1 MPVTESCTVRLL
13 RLPLTKKSCSVNL
26 SRLSVIKKR
35 CSVRLSRL
43 LVTDNRCSVRLCRL
57 PVTKRCSVK
66 LFTLPVTQKRCSVR
80 LCRLLM
86 ATVAQKL
93 GKQGSESMGLPHGEE
108 TEEQTDPHEKLQ
120 AEAQT
125 NPHEKPQDTNGE
137 AVGATSEQG
146 QDLPPEELPVTSF
159 TPGNRLQRKRVPNPK
174 YQREPDTTNLQCPDS
189 TKKPRKKMGLKK
201 SIVSNTET
209 DQREPD
215 KKSPKPK
222 PPKKTPTKKTPQK
235 KPVVSSI
242 DSDRGLIKQTPAKK
256 TSAKKI
262 QKETPQVNSMP
273 APAVPE
279 LRETP
284 EEPET
289 TPSGRPKRRA
299 AKAALQYLHT
309 LAKEVYNQPDN
320 GTKNDW
326 ESSPVPSP
334 SPSST
339 QPQKQTR
346 GKGKKRKTP
355 DFDSDN
361 AAEDVDFVPENQ
373 DTEEESEDEDTQEDL
388 DLEKTHTPLKDLRSR
403 RISRGLSSQVR
414 YHGNSPNG
422 LSNNMMGPIWMCTK
436 TTKTFRDE
444 HCNEWVFAEWMPSEK
459 DWHCLSD
466 SEAEKYLPQE
476 MMSTAFTFSREGIRE
491 ETPLHRMKRFECLPP
506 HPERWD
512 MLFYTGGPVWA
523 MDWCPSPDG
532 APASQYAAIYCHRNL
547 DDQHRMN
554 ELYTKPG
561 LIQIWDLGQLQ
572 YNTSPQSS
580 PRLAYGIAQDKGFV
594 WNLKWCPGGAWELP
608 TTNRKAPHM
617 PRLGLL
623 AASTSDGHI
632 TIYSLPHP
640 DTLMARRKHTA
651 KGGASPTL
659 MICQVQGVITLKRGS
674 FKTNHDEKNNQVLSM
689 DWLPVKPHNILAAGF
704 YDGTVALW
712 NLSSKSILQRVRAPD
727 RSFTLYPYHC
737 FIAHDNAT
745 RALSFCHASSSS
757 VFPVLPPAVLS
768 SPYPLISSPL
778 SSLSSALPP
787 PRDLMVTAGDDRLVK
802 MWDLRRTWEPCQ
814 SFKRFLSTEA
824 AWPLHWAGVF
834 ISQESTYATFGQHG
848 LNYFDSGYLGF
859 KPLFLVPRK
868 GTMWSL
874 SISDWLNTAV
884 TADSVGDVIMVLIP
898 NLFNNPCYLKRS
910 IDRRFPVFRTEMV
923 QLKEEVEENEG
934 GVGRAEGGVGE
945 EGSGSTSNGTSHH
958 TPQTYRETAKKY
970 YLHYHDMDMRT
981 FKNVQSRAPWKHMQ
995 VAEAKGGLCLD
1006 LMPLA
1011 SLTKVRF
1018 NPNLCAQSWVL
1029 SGGQAGLVRA
1039 HCLRAMNS
1047 SHINKMVQESQAQFS
1062 TVFPQDTTDSQGDA
1076 SAVRH
1081 TTEKL

>member
-1 MPVTESCTVRLL
+1 MSICRNVYPGSVSDGFNQRDDPLCLVVSSQPGCRQRVRDASPLDSPLPDGSTVDWSAWLTSKSKNCDKVLKDTQDRPKTNRTVDEPTDQTQDSSCLHTVMEPGQGHADWR
-13 RLPLTKKSCSVNL
+13 PHH
-26 SRLSVIKKR
+26 
-35 CSVRLSRL
+35 
-43 LVTDNRCSVRLCRL
+43 
-57 PVTKRCSVK
+57 
-66 LFTLPVTQKRCSVR
+66 
-80 LCRLLM
+80 
-86 ATVAQKL
+86 AEL
-93 GKQGSESMGLPHGEE
+93 GKQGSESMGVPHGEE
-108 TEEQTDPHEKLQ
+108 TEEQTDPHEKPR

-125 NPHEKPQDTNGE
+125 NPHEKPQDTNGPRLL
-137 AVGATSEQG
+137 VPTSEQG
-146 QDLPPEELPVTSF
+146 QELPPEELPVTSS

-174 YQREPDTTNLQCPDS
+174 YQSEPDTDMTNTDLQCPDS
-189 TKKPRKKMGLKK
+189 TEKPRKKRGLKK
-201 SIVSNTET
+201 IF
-209 DQREPD
+209 
-215 KKSPKPK
+215 
-222 PPKKTPTKKTPQK
+222 
-235 KPVVSSI
+235 
-242 DSDRGLIKQTPAKK
+242 
-256 TSAKKI
+256 
-262 QKETPQVNSMP
+262 
-273 APAVPE
+273 PE

-289 TPSGRPKRRA
+289 TPGGRPQADWA

-309 LAKEVYNQPDN
+309 LAKEVYNQSDN
-320 GTKNDW
+320 ATKNDW
-326 ESSPVPSP
+326 E
-334 SPSST
+334 
-339 QPQKQTR
+339 
-346 GKGKKRKTP
+346 GL
-355 DFDSDN
+355 
-361 AAEDVDFVPENQ
+361 DFVPENK
-373 DTEEESEDEDTQEDL
+373 DTEEEREDEDTQEDL
-388 DLEKTHTPLKDLRSR
+388 DLDLEQRHTPTKDLRSR
-403 RISRGLSSQVR
+403 RISRGLSSQAR
-414 YHGNSPNG
+414 YHGNAPNG
-422 LSNNMMGPIWMCTK
+422 LTNIVMGPIWMCTK

-444 HCNEWVFAEWMPSEK
+444 HCNEWVFAEWIPSEK

-466 SEAEKYLPQE
+466 SEAEQYLPQE

-523 MDWCPSPDG
+523 MDWCPTPDG
-532 APASQYAAIYCHRNL
+532 APASQCAAIYCHRNL

-561 LIQIWDLGQLQ
+561 LIQIWDMGQLQ

-617 PRLGLL
+617 PRMGLL

-640 DTLMARRKHTA
+640 DTLLARRKHTA

-712 NLSSKSILQRVRAPD
+712 DLSSKSILQRVRAPD

-745 RALSFCHASSSS
+745 RALSFCHAS
-757 VFPVLPPAVLS
+757 
-768 SPYPLISSPL
+768 
-778 SSLSSALPP
+778 
-787 PRDLMVTAGDDRLVK
+787 RDLMVTAGDDRLVK

-834 ISQESTYATFGQHG
+834 ISQESAYATFGQHG

-884 TADSVGDVIMVLIP
+884 TADTVGDVIMVLLP

-923 QLKEEVEENEG
+923 QLKEGVEEN
-934 GVGRAEGGVGE
+934 EGGVGE

-958 TPQTYRETAKKY
+958 IPQTYRETANKY

-981 FKNVQSRAPWKHMQ
+981 FKNVQNRAPWKHMQ
-995 VAEAKGGLCLD
+995 AAEAKGGLGLD

-1062 TVFPQDTTDSQGDA
+1062 TMFTQDTTDSQGDA

>member
-13 RLPLTKKSCSVNL
+13 RLPLTKKRCSVKL

-43 LVTDNRCSVRLCRL
+43 LLTDKWCSVRLCRL
-57 PVTKRCSVK
+57 PVTKKSCSVK
-66 LFTLPVTQKRCSVR
+66 LSSLPVTQKRCSVR
-80 LCRLLM
+80 LSRLLM
-86 ATVAQKL
+86 ATIAQKL
-93 GKQGSESMGLPHGEE
+93 GKQGSESMGVPHGEE
-108 TEEQTDPHEKLQ
+108 TEEQTDPHEKPR

-146 QDLPPEELPVTSF
+146 QELPPEELPVTSS

-174 YQREPDTTNLQCPDS
+174 YQSEPDTDMTNTDLQCPDS
-189 TKKPRKKMGLKK
+189 TEKPRKKRGLKK
-201 SIVSNTET
+201 SVSNTET
-209 DQREPD
+209 DQQEPA
-215 KKSPKPK
+215 KKTPKPK
-222 PPKKTPTKKTPQK
+222 TPKKTPAKKTPQK
-235 KPVVSSI
+235 KAAVSSI
-242 DSDRGLIKQTPAKK
+242 NSEKGLIKQTPAKK

-262 QKETPQVNSMP
+262 QQETPQVNSTP
-273 APAVPE
+273 PPAVPE

-289 TPSGRPKRRA
+289 TPGGRPKRRA

-309 LAKEVYNQPDN
+309 LAKEVYNQSDN
-320 GTKNDW
+320 ATKNDW

-334 SPSST
+334 SST
-339 QPQKQTR
+339 QPQKRTR
-346 GKGKKRKTP
+346 GKGKKRKAP

-361 AAEDVDFVPENQ
+361 AAEDMDFVPENK
-373 DTEEESEDEDTQEDL
+373 DTEEEREDEDTQEDL
-388 DLEKTHTPLKDLRSR
+388 DLDLEQRHTPTKDLRSR
-403 RISRGLSSQVR
+403 RISRGLSSQAR
-414 YHGNSPNG
+414 YHGNAPNG
-422 LSNNMMGPIWMCTK
+422 LTNIVMGPIWMCTK

-444 HCNEWVFAEWMPSEK
+444 HCNEWVFAEWIPSEK

-466 SEAEKYLPQE
+466 SEAEQYLPQE
-476 MMSTAFTFSREGIRE
+476 MMSTAFSFSREGIRE

-523 MDWCPSPDG
+523 MDWCPTPDG
-532 APASQYAAIYCHRNL
+532 APASQCAAIYCHRNL

-561 LIQIWDLGQLQ
+561 LIQIWDMGQLQ

-617 PRLGLL
+617 PRMGLL

-640 DTLMARRKHTA
+640 DTLLARRKHTA

-712 NLSSKSILQRVRAPD
+712 DLSSKSILQRVRAPD

-745 RALSFCHASSSS
+745 RALSFCHAS
-757 VFPVLPPAVLS
+757 
-768 SPYPLISSPL
+768 
-778 SSLSSALPP
+778 
-787 PRDLMVTAGDDRLVK
+787 RDLMVTAGDDRLVK

-834 ISQESTYATFGQHG
+834 ISQESAYATFGQHG

-884 TADSVGDVIMVLIP
+884 TADTVGDVIMVLLP

-923 QLKEEVEENEG
+923 QLKEGVEENEG
-934 GVGRAEGGVGE
+934 GLGE

-958 TPQTYRETAKKY
+958 IPQTYRETANKY

-981 FKNVQSRAPWKHMQ
+981 FKNVQNRAPWKHMQ
-995 VAEAKGGLCLD
+995 AAEAKGGLGLD

-1011 SLTKVRF
+1011 SLTKIRF

-1062 TVFPQDTTDSQGDA
+1062 TMFTQDTTDSQGDA

>member
-1 MPVTESCTVRLL
+1 
-13 RLPLTKKSCSVNL
+13 
-26 SRLSVIKKR
+26 
-35 CSVRLSRL
+35 
-43 LVTDNRCSVRLCRL
+43 
-57 PVTKRCSVK
+57 
-66 LFTLPVTQKRCSVR
+66 
-80 LCRLLM
+80 M
-86 ATVAQKL
+86 ATKSNFISSHQKQFQFGKSNAQL
-93 GKQGSESMGLPHGEE
+93 AHCCMFLFHLS
-108 TEEQTDPHEKLQ
+108 
-120 AEAQT
+120 
-125 NPHEKPQDTNGE
+125 
-137 AVGATSEQG
+137 
-146 QDLPPEELPVTSF
+146 
-159 TPGNRLQRKRVPNPK
+159 
-174 YQREPDTTNLQCPDS
+174 
-189 TKKPRKKMGLKK
+189 
-201 SIVSNTET
+201 
-209 DQREPD
+209 
-215 KKSPKPK
+215 
-222 PPKKTPTKKTPQK
+222 
-235 KPVVSSI
+235 
-242 DSDRGLIKQTPAKK
+242 
-256 TSAKKI
+256 
-262 QKETPQVNSMP
+262 
-273 APAVPE
+273 
-279 LRETP
+279 
-284 EEPET
+284 
-289 TPSGRPKRRA
+289 
-299 AKAALQYLHT
+299 ALQYLHT

-320 GTKNDW
+320 GTKNNW
-326 ESSPVPSP
+326 ESSPVP

-561 LIQIWDLGQLQ
+561 LIQIWDLGQLH
-572 YNTSPQSS
+572 PQSS

-640 DTLMARRKHTA
+640 DTLMARRKHT
-651 KGGASPTL
+651 
-659 MICQVQGVITLKRGS
+659 VQGVITLKRGS

-712 NLSSKSILQRVRAPD
+712 NLSSRSILQRVRAPD

-745 RALSFCHASSSS
+745 RALSFCHAS
-757 VFPVLPPAVLS
+757 
-768 SPYPLISSPL
+768 
-778 SSLSSALPP
+778 
-787 PRDLMVTAGDDRLVK
+787 RDLMVTAGDDRLVK

-910 IDRRFPVFRTEMV
+910 IDRRFV
-923 QLKEEVEENEG
+923 
-934 GVGRAEGGVGE
+934 
-945 EGSGSTSNGTSHH
+945 STLSRPASHH
-958 TPQTYRETAKKY
+958 TQISPKLTIVLFLFQ
-970 YLHYHDMDMRT
+970 RT

-1062 TVFPQDTTDSQGDA
+1062 TMFPQDTTDSQGDA

>member
-13 RLPLTKKSCSVNL
+13 KLPLTKKSCSVNL

-43 LVTDNRCSVRLCRL
+43 LVTDNWCSVRLCRL
-57 PVTKRCSVK
+57 PVTKWCSVK
-66 LFTLPVTQKRCSVR
+66 LSTLPVTQKRCSVR
-80 LCRLLM
+80 LSRLLM
-86 ATVAQKL
+86 ATIAQKL

-108 TEEQTDPHEKLQ
+108 TDQQTDPHEKPQ

-137 AVGATSEQG
+137 AVGVSSEQG
-146 QDLPPEELPVTSF
+146 QDVPPEELPVPSS

-174 YQREPDTTNLQCPDS
+174 YRREPDTTNLKCPDS
-189 TKKPRKKMGLKK
+189 TKKPRKKMGLKI
-201 SIVSNTET
+201 SVVSNTET
-209 DQREPD
+209 DQQEPD
-215 KKSPKPK
+215 KKTPK
-222 PPKKTPTKKTPQK
+222 PPKKTPAKKTPQKKAPQK

-242 DSDRGLIKQTPAKK
+242 DSDKGLIKQTPAKK

-262 QKETPQVNSMP
+262 QKETPQVNSTP

-309 LAKEVYNQPDN
+309 LAKEVFNQPDN

-334 SPSST
+334 SST
-339 QPQKQTR
+339 QPQKRTR
-346 GKGKKRKTP
+346 GKGKKRKAP

-373 DTEEESEDEDTQEDL
+373 DTEEESEAEDTQEDL
-388 DLEKTHTPLKDLRSR
+388 DLEKRHTPLKDLRSR

-651 KGGASPTL
+651 KGGACPTL

-745 RALSFCHASSSS
+745 RALSFCHASSSA

-934 GVGRAEGGVGE
+934 GVGE

-958 TPQTYRETAKKY
+958 TPQTYRETAQKY

-981 FKNVQSRAPWKHMQ
+981 FKNAQSRAPWKHMQ
-995 VAEAKGGLCLD
+995 VAEAKGGPCLD

-1062 TVFPQDTTDSQGDA
+1062 TMFPQDTTDSQGDA